1 MRIKHTFRLPVD
13 LSDQLGEIAVR
24 KRVSQTRIAEA
35 AIRSYLSPDAAD
47 RMESAM
53 VRRLDR
59 LSRQMDR
66 LERHIQISNETL
78 ALFVR
83 SWLVSTPP
91 LPDTALA
98 AAQASGRERYQGFIE
113 ALARRLETG
122 TSLATELSQDVI
134 PRDVTD
140 A

>member
-47 RMESAM
+47 RMEAAM

-122 TSLATELSQDVI
+122 MSLATELSQDII